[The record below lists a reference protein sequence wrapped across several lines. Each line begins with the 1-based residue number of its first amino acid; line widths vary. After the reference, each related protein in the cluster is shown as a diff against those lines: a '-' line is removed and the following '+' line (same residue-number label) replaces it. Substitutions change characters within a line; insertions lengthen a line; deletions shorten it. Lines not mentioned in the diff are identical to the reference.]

1 MGQPT
6 AALFAPIG
14 PSTAARSE
22 VRTPPPRS
30 GEQWTSPSCEV
41 PSEHVA
47 HEPSAPVDLKQWSF
61 THESEYRGEPHP
73 DGTPLTYA
81 PALGIPASLLYPEKR
96 PLQGYAYNSLYIPS
110 NKPEY
115 HSFSPVQVLQMYDSL
130 SNAPYTSD
138 TANIEAELLQ
148 RPLPEHLEF
157 DHQLRIRT
165 LERWWEVKDSQRA
178 QKNTAL
184 MRQSPRPIE

>member
-6 AALFAPIG
+6 AALFATIG

-22 VRTPPPRS
+22 VHTPPPRS
-30 GEQWTSPSCEV
+30 EEQCASPNCEL
-41 PSEHVA
+41 PLEP
-47 HEPSAPVDLKQWSF
+47 HELSAPVDLKQWSF
-61 THESEYRGEPHP
+61 THESEYRGESHP

-115 HSFSPVQVLQMYDSL
+115 RSFSPVQVLQMYDSL
-130 SNAPYTSD
+130 SNAPYTID

-148 RPLPEHLEF
+148 RPLPEHLEL

-184 MRQSPRPIE
+184 MRQSPRRIE